1 MLPEEK
7 PMPALRLHLEEDQDL
22 LTAKQ
27 VAARLSISPRTL
39 YRMVARG
46 HFPQPVR
53 YSRKLVRWPVRDLE
67 EFLDAL
73 RREPV
78 TT

>member
-1 MLPEEK
+1 LSEEK
-7 PMPALRLHLEEDQDL
+7 TMPALRPHRGEEKDL

-53 YSRKLVRWPVRDLE
+53 YSCKLVRWQTRDLE